1 MGHSDLTA
9 RERAVLTHL
18 AQGHSVKTAA
28 ELDGISKYAAQE
40 LLRSVRR
47 KLGVT
52 SSREAA
58 RLIANDPGKPK
69 ICDNKSVMDGLPRRR
84 QSPGMIATGG
94 VMILGLLAGLATFV
108 SGQADTRSAVNHV
121 EAPKVMA
128 TTPANGKAIAAGR
141 FTLSVTYDRP
151 MQRGSMSFAT
161 GPEAAYPQ
169 CKGKP
174 VQSLDGR
181 TFSIT
186 CNAEAQRSYVVWF
199 NHGRFMNFR
208 DAATGVSATPH
219 RIVFSVHP

>member
-1 MGHSDLTA
+1 MGFSDLTA
-9 RERAVLTHL
+9 RERAVLAHL
-18 AQGHSVKTAA
+18 SQGHSVKTAA
-28 ELDGISKYAAQE
+28 EQEGISEYAAQE
-40 LLRSVRR
+40 LLRSARR

-58 RLIANDPGKPK
+58 RLVTADPARQK
-69 ICDNKSVMDGLPRRR
+69 ICDSKSVMEGLPSRS
-84 QSPGMIATGG
+84 QSAGIIATGG
-94 VMILGLLAGLATFV
+94 VMILGLLAGLAAFV
-108 SGQADTRSAVNHV
+108 SGQADTRSAVSHA
-121 EAPKVMA
+121 EAPKVVA
-128 TTPANGKAIAAGR
+128 TTPANGEAIPAGR

-174 VQSLDGR
+174 VQSPDGR

-186 CNAEAQRSYVVWF
+186 CNARAGHSYVVWF

-219 RIVFSVHP
+219 RIAFSARP